1 MLGMADSGGGVEAAG
16 PGADLLAVA
25 QRRDRDAFGRLFAFY
40 APRVKAY
47 FGRLGVADG
56 VADELTEE
64 TMLAVWRRAP
74 RFLEARV
81 PPSAWI
87 FAIAR
92 DKRAEVARSGR
103 WPTADAEEE
112 PAGVDG
118 AVQEPPIRGVV
129 DSLPEPEAELLR
141 IFYHEERAELAVGD
155 RLGLSPADG
164 RSRLRHALRDLAATG
179 GDG

>member
-1 MLGMADSGGGVEAAG
+1 MLGMADSGGIVEAD

-47 FGRLGVADG
+47 LGRVGVGDE

-64 TMLAVWRRAP
+64 TMLAVWQRAP
-74 RFLEARV
+74 RFLVSRV

-92 DKRAEVARSGR
+92 DKRAEAARPGR
-103 WPTADAEEE
+103 WPVTDADEEVS
-112 PAGVDG
+112 GIDG
-118 AVQEPPIRGVV
+118 AVPESPIRGVV
-129 DSLPEPEAELLR
+129 DSLPEPEAEILR
-141 IFYHEERAELAVGD
+141 IFYYEESANVVLGK

-164 RSRLRHALRDLAATG
+164 RSRLRHALRDLVVTG